1 MNTVMTGIVEAINAR
16 STRIGDMYDVVVNG
30 QKFGN
35 GKYAPRGV
43 KVGDTVTFEFTTKV
57 NGQYTNR
64 DIVAKTLRVES
75 GGAGSPSPSQQS
87 QPAPVQTSAARA
99 YVAPDK
105 RQEVISKQSAMN
117 TALTLIG
124 LQLAHGAVKL
134 PAKVPDAYTTLNTLL
149 ATTAARVYE
158 INTGEVWNITAKDF
172 VEGKATAEQADPDF
186 VDDDLPF

>member
-16 STRIGDMYDVVVNG
+16 PTRIGDMYDVVVNG

-75 GGAGSPSPSQQS
+75 GASSQQS
-87 QPAPVQTSAARA
+87 QPAQVQSSVARA
-99 YVAPDK
+99 HVAPDK

-172 VEGKATAEQADPDF
+172 VEGKSTADNADPDF
-186 VDDDLPF
+186 DDDLPF

>member
-1 MNTVMTGIVEAINAR
+1 MNTTMTGIVEAINAR

-43 KVGDTVTFEFTTKV
+43 KVGDTVTFEFTTKQ
-57 NGQYTNR
+57 NGNYTNR

-75 GGAGSPSPSQQS
+75 GASAPAAQQS
-87 QPAPVQTSAARA
+87 TPVQTTTARA
-99 YVAPDK
+99 PMPDK

-172 VEGKATAEQADPDF
+172 VEGKATAEPDPDF
-186 VDDDLPF
+186 QDDDLPF